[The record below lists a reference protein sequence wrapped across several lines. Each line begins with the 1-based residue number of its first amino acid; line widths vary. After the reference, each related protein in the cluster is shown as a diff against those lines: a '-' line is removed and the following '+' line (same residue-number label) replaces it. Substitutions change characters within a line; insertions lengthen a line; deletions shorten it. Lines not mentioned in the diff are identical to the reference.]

1 VLDKHPNDVKLVVKH
16 FPLRSH
22 RYAKKASAA
31 ALAANEQGKFWEF
44 HEKLMKNYRSVNGEF
59 HEKLMKNYRSVNDNK
74 ILEIAKGLNLDMEQF
89 ARDMNSAPVNDILV
103 QDFRDG
109 RKIGIRGIPTVLVNG
124 RIITR
129 LSSKVV
135 DDAIATGLNKGKPK

>member
-22 RYAKKASAA
+22 KYAKKASAA
-31 ALAANEQGKFWEF
+31 ALAANAQGKFWAF
-44 HEKLMKNYRSVNGEF
+44 HEKLMENYQSVD
-59 HEKLMKNYRSVNDNK
+59 DNK
-74 ILEIAKGLNLDMEQF
+74 ILEIAKGLNLDMVQF
-89 ARDMNSAPVNDILV
+89 ARDMNSAPVNDLLA

-129 LSSKVV
+129 LSPEVL
-135 DDAIATGLNKGKPK
+135 DDAIATGLNKGQPK